1 MRFSELPTISR
12 GRSTD
17 QMIADG
23 GNSQRARLERIGDF
37 PNKPTSEEDDDQTDR
52 ERERERFLACES

>member
-1 MRFSELPTISR
+1 
-12 GRSTD
+12 
-17 QMIADG
+17 MIADG

-52 ERERERFLACES
+52 EREILSLRELRDQKSERISLSLY